1 MQPFAAIVLIFTLV
15 VPYLS
20 FGADQAGSN
29 QAALVGYSPSAGQSE
44 REWETKFR
52 AIPDPANL
60 REYMR
65 HLSAR
70 PHHVGSPYDK
80 DNAEWILAHFKEWG
94 LDAHIER
101 FDVLFPTP
109 KVRLLEMLAPTKF
122 TAKLE
127 EPALAVDPTSNQKS
141 EQLPTY
147 NVYSIDGDVTG
158 PLVFVN
164 YGLPEDY
171 EKLDRLGISVKGA
184 IVIAKYLH
192 SWRGVKPKVAAEHG
206 AIGCLIY
213 SEPQD
218 DGYTRGDVFPQGPM
232 RNPDGVQRGSVMDFA
247 SASPGDPLTPGI
259 GATPDA
265 KRLPLNEAKS
275 ITKIPVLPISYGDAQ
290 PLLAALAGPMAPDKW
305 RGSLPIPYHVGP
317 GPAQVHLKVAF
328 NWDIKPVY
336 DVIAKIPGSVAPD
349 EWIIRGNHHDAW
361 VNGAEDPI
369 SGQVSLLE
377 EARALGL
384 LLKQGW
390 KPRRTI
396 IYTAWDGEEPMLLGS
411 TEWVETH
418 ADELRQHAAV
428 YINSDSNSRGVL
440 NMGGSHSLEQFI
452 NGVARDIEDPEAKMP
467 ENKTSG
473 NKMSVWQ
480 RAQLSKIAKAKS
492 ADDPNDDPKESR
504 KELRQRT
511 DLRIDALGSGTDYTA
526 FLDHL
531 GIATLDLGYADE
543 DEGGIYHSVYD
554 DFYWYTHFSD
564 KDFVYG
570 RALAQTVGTSVMRL
584 ADAEVLPFDFVNLA
598 DTVEMYTKNLQKL
611 LAAKQEE
618 IRERNRELDEG
629 VFQATFDPRRPT
641 VTPPR
646 EGVPPHLNF
655 APMQNAVDSL
665 TRSARHYQQALSQ
678 KQASLDDDAVAAKL
692 GAVNRE
698 LIESERR
705 LTNADGLPRRPWYKH
720 LLYAPGVYTGY
731 GVKTVPGVREGIE
744 QKRYAE
750 AEQEI
755 VRVSKALEDESAL
768 IDSAARELEGAAR

>member
-1 MQPFAAIVLIFTLV
+1 MRPFSAMVLIFTLV
-15 VPYLS
+15 IPSLS
-20 FGADQAGSN
+20 FGADQVGAN
-29 QAALVGYSPSAGQSE
+29 QAALVGYSPRASQSE
-44 REWETKFR
+44 REWEAKFR

-65 HLSAR
+65 RLSAR

-109 KVRLLEMLAPTKF
+109 KVRVLEMLAPTKF

-127 EPALAVDPTSNQKS
+127 EPALAVDPTSNQKA

-147 NVYSIDGDVTG
+147 NAYSIDGDVAG

-184 IVIAKYLH
+184 IVIAKYYH

-218 DGYTRGDVFPQGPM
+218 DGYTHDNVFPLGPM
-232 RNPDGVQRGSVMDFA
+232 RPPDGVQRGSVMDFA

-290 PLLAALAGPMAPDKW
+290 PLLAALAGPMAPDGW

-317 GPAQVHLKVAF
+317 GPAQVHLKVAS

-349 EWIIRGNHHDAW
+349 EWIVRGNHHDAW

-369 SGQVSLLE
+369 SAQVSLLE
-377 EARALGL
+377 EARALSL

-396 IYTAWDGEEPMLLGS
+396 IYAAWDGEEPMLLGS
-411 TEWVETH
+411 TEWVEAH
-418 ADELRQHAAV
+418 ADELREHAAV
-428 YINSDSNSRGVL
+428 YINTDANDRGVL
-440 NMGGSHSLEQFI
+440 DMNGSHSLEQFI
-452 NGVARDIEDPEAKMP
+452 NGVARDIEDPETKM
-467 ENKTSG
+467 T
-473 NKMSVWQ
+473 VWQ
-480 RAQLSKIAKAKS
+480 RAQLSKIAEAKS
-492 ADDPNDDPKESR
+492 ADDR
-504 KELRQRT
+504 KELRQRA
-511 DLRIDALGSGTDYTA
+511 DLRIDALGSGTDFTA

-531 GIATLDLGYADE
+531 GIATLDMGYGGE
-543 DEGGIYHSVYD
+543 DEQGIYHSIYD
-554 DFYWYTHFSD
+554 DFFWYTHFSD
-564 KDFVYG
+564 TDFVYG

-584 ADAEVLPFDFVNLA
+584 ADAEVLPFDFVNFA
-598 DTVEMYTKNLQKL
+598 DTVGMYTKNLEKL
-611 LAAKQEE
+611 LADKQEE
-618 IRERNRELDEG
+618 IRERNQELDEG
-629 VFQATFDPRRPT
+629 MFKATFDPRRPT
-641 VTPPR
+641 VAPVR
-646 EGVPPHLNF
+646 EEVPPHLNF

-665 TRSARHYQQALSQ
+665 TRSAKHYQQALSQ
-678 KQASLDDDAVAAKL
+678 KQASLGEDAVAAKL
-692 GAVNRE
+692 GALNRE

-755 VRVSKALEDESAL
+755 VRVAKALEDEAVV
-768 IDSAARELEGAAR
+768 IESAARELERAGR

>member
-1 MQPFAAIVLIFTLV
+1 MRPFSAMVLIYALV
-15 VPYLS
+15 LSSFS
-20 FGADQAGSN
+20 FGADQSGSSP
-29 QAALVGYSPSAGQSE
+29 AALVGYSPRASQSE
-44 REWETKFR
+44 RDWEVKFR

-65 HLSAR
+65 RLSAR

-109 KVRLLEMLAPTKF
+109 RIRMLEMVAPTKF

-127 EPALAVDPTSNQKS
+127 EPALAIDPTSNQKS

-147 NVYSIDGDVTG
+147 NAYSIDGDVTA

-184 IVIAKYLH
+184 IVIAKYYH
-192 SWRGVKPKVAAEHG
+192 SWRGIKPKVAAEHG

-218 DGYTRGDVFPQGPM
+218 DGYTRDNVFPQGPM
-232 RNPDGVQRGSVMDFA
+232 RPADGVQRGSVMDFP
-247 SASPGDPLTPGI
+247 SASPGDPLTPGV
-259 GATPDA
+259 GATPEA
-265 KRLPLNEAKS
+265 KRLTVAEAKS

-290 PLLAALAGPMAPDKW
+290 PLLAALAGPMAPDEW
-305 RGSLPIPYHVGP
+305 RGALPIPYHVGP

-369 SGQVSLLE
+369 SAQVSLLE
-377 EARALGL
+377 EARSLSL

-396 IYTAWDGEEPMLLGS
+396 IYCAWDGEEPMLLGS

-418 ADELRQHAAV
+418 ADELREHAAV
-428 YINSDSNSRGVL
+428 YINTDGNDRGVL

-452 NGVARDIEDPEAKMP
+452 NGVARDIEDPETKM
-467 ENKTSG
+467 T
-473 NKMSVWQ
+473 VWQ
-480 RAQLSKIAKAKS
+480 RAQLNKIADAKS
-492 ADDPNDDPKESR
+492 ADDK
-504 KELRQRT
+504 KELRQRA
-511 DLRIDALGSGTDYTA
+511 DLRIAALGSGTDFTA
-526 FLDHL
+526 FLDYV
-531 GIATLDLGYADE
+531 GVATLDLGYGGE
-543 DEGGIYHSVYD
+543 DEQGIYHSIYD

-564 KDFVYG
+564 TDFVYG

-584 ADAEVLPFDFVNLA
+584 ADAEVLPLDFVDFA
-598 DTVEMYTKNLQKL
+598 DTVETYTKDLQKL
-611 LAAKQEE
+611 LADKQEE
-618 IRERNRELDEG
+618 ARERNEELDEG
-629 VFQATFDPRRPT
+629 MFKATFDPRRPT
-641 VTPPR
+641 VAPPR
-646 EGVPPHLNF
+646 EEVPPHLNF
-655 APMQNAVDSL
+655 APLQNAVDSL
-665 TRSARHYQQALSQ
+665 TRSAKRYQQALAHE
-678 KQASLDDDAVAAKL
+678 QANLGDDAVASRL
-692 GAVNRE
+692 GALNRE
-698 LIESERR
+698 LIESERK
-705 LTNADGLPRRPWYKH
+705 LTNVDGLPRRTWYKH
-720 LLYAPGVYTGY
+720 LLYAPGVYSGY
-731 GVKTVPGVREGIE
+731 GAKTVPGVREGIE
-744 QKRYAE
+744 LKKYAE
-750 AEQEI
+750 ADQEI
-755 VRVSKALEDESAL
+755 VRVSKALEDEAAL
-768 IDSAARELEGAAR
+768 IDSAEKELEGAGK

>member
-1 MQPFAAIVLIFTLV
+1 MRRFAAVLLIFNLM
-15 VPYLS
+15 VPSLAL
-20 FGADQAGSN
+20 GADET
-29 QAALVGYSPSAGQSE
+29 ALVGYSPRSSTAE
-44 REWETKFR
+44 RDWETKFR

-60 REYMR
+60 KEYMR
-65 HLSAR
+65 RLSAR

-80 DNAEWILAHFKEWG
+80 DNAEWILARFKEWG
-94 LDAHIER
+94 LDAHIET

-109 KVRLLEMLAPTKF
+109 KVRVLEMIEPTKF

-127 EPALAVDPTSNQKS
+127 EPPLAIDPTSNQKS

-147 NVYSIDGDVTG
+147 NAYSIDGDVTG

-218 DGYTRGDVFPQGPM
+218 DGYTRDNVFPLGPM
-232 RNPDGVQRGSVMDFA
+232 RPADGVQRGSVMDFA

-265 KRLPLNEAKS
+265 KRLSLKEAKS

-290 PLLAALAGPMAPDKW
+290 PFLAALAGPMAPDGW

-317 GPAQVHLKVAF
+317 GPARVHLKVAF

-349 EWIIRGNHHDAW
+349 EWIVRGNHHDAW

-369 SGQVSLLE
+369 SAQVSLLE
-377 EARALGL
+377 EARTLGR

-396 IYTAWDGEEPMLLGS
+396 LYCAWDGEEPMLLGS

-428 YINSDSNSRGVL
+428 YINTDGNDRGVL
-440 NMGGSHSLEQFI
+440 NMNGSHSLEQFI
-452 NGVARDIEDPEAKMP
+452 NGVARDIEDPET
-467 ENKTSG
+467 KTT
-473 NKMSVWQ
+473 VWQ
-480 RAQLSKIAKAKS
+480 RAQLSKIAEAKS
-492 ADDPNDDPKESR
+492 AQDPEKVR
-504 KELRQRT
+504 KELRQRA
-511 DLRIDALGSGTDYTA
+511 DLRIEALGSGTDFTA

-531 GIATLDLGYADE
+531 GIATLDLAFGGE
-543 DEGGIYHSVYD
+543 DEEGIYHSIYD

-564 KDFVYG
+564 TNFVYG

-584 ADAEVLPFDFVNLA
+584 ADAEVLPFDFVDFA
-598 DTVEMYTKNLQKL
+598 DTVEMYLKNLQKL
-611 LAAKQEE
+611 LADKQEE
-618 IRERNRELDEG
+618 IRERNQELDEG
-629 VFQATFDPRRPT
+629 MFKATLDPRRPT
-641 VTPPR
+641 VAPAR
-646 EGVPPHLNF
+646 EEVPPHLNF
-655 APMQNAVDSL
+655 APMQNAVDAL
-665 TRSARHYQQALSQ
+665 ARSADRYRQALSKTQ
-678 KQASLDDDAVAAKL
+678 PSLDQRKAESLRAL
-692 GAVNRE
+692 NQQ
-698 LIESERR
+698 LIESERK
-705 LTNADGLPRRPWYKH
+705 LTNDDGLPRRPWYKH
-720 LLYAPGVYTGY
+720 MLYAPGIYSGY
-731 GVKTVPGVREGIE
+731 EVKTVPSVREGIE

-755 VRVSKALEDESAL
+755 VRVAKALEDESSL
-768 IDSAARELEGAAR
+768 VESAAQLLAH

>member
-1 MQPFAAIVLIFTLV
+1 MRSCFAVALIFTLIL
-15 VPYLS
+15 PS
-20 FGADQAGSN
+20 FSFAADQSATSPTIL
-29 QAALVGYSPSAGQSE
+29 AGYSPRSSQTE
-44 REWETKFR
+44 RDWEAKFR

-60 REYMR
+60 RSYMQR
-65 HLSAR
+65 LSAR

-94 LDAHIER
+94 LDAHIEQ

-109 KVRLLEMLAPTKF
+109 KIRVLEMVSPTKF

-127 EPALAVDPTSNQKS
+127 EPALAIDPTSNQKS

-147 NVYSIDGDVTG
+147 NAYSIDGDVTA

-218 DGYTRGDVFPQGPM
+218 DGYTHDNVFPIGPM
-232 RNPDGVQRGSVMDFA
+232 RPPDGVQRGSVMDFA
-247 SASPGDPLTPGI
+247 SNSPGDPLTPGV

-265 KRLPLNEAKS
+265 KRLAVKDAKS

-290 PLLAALAGPMAPDKW
+290 PLLAALAGPMAPEDW

-336 DVIAKIPGSVAPD
+336 DVIAKIPGSVEPD

-369 SGQVSLLE
+369 SAQVSLLE
-377 EARALGL
+377 EARGLSL

-396 IYTAWDGEEPMLLGS
+396 IYCAWDGEEPMLLGS
-411 TEWVETH
+411 TEWVEAH
-418 ADELRQHAAV
+418 ADELREHAAV
-428 YINSDSNSRGVL
+428 YINTDGNDRGPL
-440 NMGGSHSLEQFI
+440 NMNGSHSLEQFI
-452 NGVARDIEDPEAKMP
+452 NGVARDIEDPE
-467 ENKTSG
+467 T
-473 NKMSVWQ
+473 KMSVWQ
-480 RAQLSKIAKAKS
+480 RAQLNAIADAKS
-492 ADDPNDDPKESR
+492 ADDKKEI
-504 KELRQRT
+504 RQRP
-511 DLRIDALGSGTDYTA
+511 DLRIGALGSGTDFTG
-526 FLDHL
+526 FIDHL
-531 GIATLDLGYADE
+531 GIATLDMAYGGE
-543 DEGGIYHSVYD
+543 DDGGIYHSIYD

-564 KDFVYG
+564 TNFVYG
-570 RALAQTVGTSVMRL
+570 RAMAQTVGTSVLRL
-584 ADAEVLPFDFVNLA
+584 ADAQVLPFDFTDFA
-598 DTVEMYTKNLQKL
+598 DTVGMYTKELQKL
-611 LAAKQEE
+611 LADKQDE
-618 IRERNRELDEG
+618 IRERNQEIEEG
-629 VFQATFDPRRPT
+629 MFKATFDPRRPT
-641 VTPPR
+641 VAP
-646 EGVPPHLNF
+646 EKAEVPPHLNF
-655 APMQNAVDSL
+655 APMQNALDSL
-665 TRSARHYQQALSQ
+665 TRTSKHYQQSLSAVQ
-678 KQASLDDDAVAAKL
+678 PNLDNENFVAQL
-692 GAVNRE
+692 RVLNRE
-698 LIESERR
+698 LMETERR
-705 LTNADGLPRRPWYKH
+705 LTNPDGLPRRPWYKH
-720 LLYAPGVYTGY
+720 LLYAPGVYSGY

-755 VRVSKALEDESAL
+755 VRVSKALEDDSSQIESASRQL
-768 IDSAARELEGAAR
+768 DGMGK

>member
-1 MQPFAAIVLIFTLV
+1 MRSCFAVALIFTLIL
-15 VPYLS
+15 PS
-20 FGADQAGSN
+20 FSFAADQSATSPTIL
-29 QAALVGYSPSAGQSE
+29 AGYSPRSSQTE
-44 REWETKFR
+44 RDWEAKFR

-60 REYMR
+60 RSYMQR
-65 HLSAR
+65 LSAR

-94 LDAHIER
+94 LDAHIEQ

-109 KVRLLEMLAPTKF
+109 KIRVLEMVSPTKF

-127 EPALAVDPTSNQKS
+127 EPALAIDPTSNQKS

-147 NVYSIDGDVTG
+147 NAYSIDGDVTA

-218 DGYTRGDVFPQGPM
+218 DGYTHDNVFPVGPM
-232 RNPDGVQRGSVMDFA
+232 RPPDGVQRGSVMDFA
-247 SASPGDPLTPGI
+247 SNSPGDPLTPGV
-259 GATPDA
+259 GATPGA
-265 KRLPLNEAKS
+265 KRLAVKDAKS

-290 PLLAALAGPMAPDKW
+290 PLLAALAGPMAPEDW

-336 DVIAKIPGSVAPD
+336 DVIAKIPGSVEPD

-369 SGQVSLLE
+369 SAQVSLLE
-377 EARALGL
+377 EARGLSL

-396 IYTAWDGEEPMLLGS
+396 IYCAWDGEEPMLLGS
-411 TEWVETH
+411 TEWVEAH
-418 ADELRQHAAV
+418 ADELREHAAV
-428 YINSDSNSRGVL
+428 YINTDGNDRGPL
-440 NMGGSHSLEQFI
+440 NMNGSHSLEQFI
-452 NGVARDIEDPEAKMP
+452 NGVARDIEDPE
-467 ENKTSG
+467 T
-473 NKMSVWQ
+473 KMSVWQ
-480 RAQLSKIAKAKS
+480 RAQLNAIADAKS
-492 ADDPNDDPKESR
+492 ADDKKEI
-504 KELRQRT
+504 RQRP
-511 DLRIDALGSGTDYTA
+511 DLRIGALGSGTDFTG
-526 FLDHL
+526 FIDHL
-531 GIATLDLGYADE
+531 GIATLDMAYGGE
-543 DEGGIYHSVYD
+543 DDGGIYHSIYD

-564 KDFVYG
+564 TNFVYG
-570 RALAQTVGTSVMRL
+570 RAMAQTVGTSVMRL
-584 ADAEVLPFDFVNLA
+584 ADAPVLPFDFTNFA
-598 DTVEMYTKNLQKL
+598 DTVGMYTKELQKL
-611 LAAKQEE
+611 LADKQDE
-618 IRERNRELDEG
+618 IRERNQEIEEG
-629 VFQATFDPRRPT
+629 MFKATFDPRHPT
-641 VTPPR
+641 VAP
-646 EGVPPHLNF
+646 EKAEVPPHLNF
-655 APMQNAVDSL
+655 APMQNALDSL
-665 TRSARHYQQALSQ
+665 NRTSKHYQQALSAMQ
-678 KQASLDDDAVAAKL
+678 PNLDNENFAAQL
-692 GAVNRE
+692 RVLNRE
-698 LIESERR
+698 LMETERR
-705 LTNADGLPRRPWYKH
+705 LTNPDGLPRRPWYKH
-720 LLYAPGVYTGY
+720 LLYAPGVYSGY
-731 GVKTVPGVREGIE
+731 GVKTIPGVREGIE

-755 VRVSKALEDESAL
+755 VRVSKALEDDSSQIESASRQL
-768 IDSAARELEGAAR
+768 DGMGK

>member
-1 MQPFAAIVLIFTLV
+1 MRPFAAIFLIFTLM
-15 VPYLS
+15 VPSLS
-20 FGADQAGSN
+20 FGTGQTAAN
-29 QAALVGYSPSAGQSE
+29 PAALVGYSPRASQSE

-60 REYMR
+60 REYMKR
-65 HLSAR
+65 LSAR

-94 LDAHIER
+94 LDAHIEQ

-109 KVRLLEMLAPTKF
+109 KVRLLEMIAPTKF

-127 EPALAVDPTSNQKS
+127 EPALAIDPTTNQKS

-147 NVYSIDGDVTG
+147 NAYSIDGDVTG

-206 AIGCLIY
+206 AIGCIIY
-213 SEPQD
+213 SEPAD
-218 DGYTRGDVFPQGPM
+218 DGYSVDNVFPAGPM
-232 RNPDGVQRGSVMDFA
+232 RPADGVQRGSVMDFA
-247 SASPGDPLTPGI
+247 SSSPGDPLTPGI
-259 GATPDA
+259 GATPGA
-265 KRLPLNEAKS
+265 KRLALKDAKS

-290 PLLAALAGPMAPDKW
+290 PLLAALAGPMAPDEW

-328 NWDIKPVY
+328 NWDTKPLY

-349 EWIIRGNHHDAW
+349 EWIVRGNHHDAW

-369 SGQVSLLE
+369 SAQVSLLE
-377 EARALGL
+377 EARSLGL

-396 IYTAWDGEEPMLLGS
+396 IYCAWDGEEPMLLGS
-411 TEWVETH
+411 TEWVEEH
-418 ADELRQHAAV
+418 AAELSEHAAV
-428 YINSDSNSRGVL
+428 YINTDGNDRGVL
-440 NMGGSHSLEQFI
+440 NMNGSHSLEQFV
-452 NGVARDIEDPEAKMP
+452 NGVARDIDDPETQLSGSKM
-467 ENKTSG
+467 T
-473 NKMSVWQ
+473 VWQ
-480 RAQLSKIAKAKS
+480 RAQLSAIAEAKS
-492 ADDPNDDPKESR
+492 VDDK
-504 KELRQRT
+504 KELRQRV
-511 DLRIDALGSGTDYTA
+511 DLRIGALGSGTDFTG
-526 FLDHL
+526 FIDHL
-531 GIATLDLGYADE
+531 GVATIDLGFGGE
-543 DEGGIYHSVYD
+543 DEQGIYHSIYD

-564 KDFVYG
+564 TNFVYG
-570 RALAQTVGTSVMRL
+570 RALAQTVGTSVLRL
-584 ADAEVLPFDFVNLA
+584 ADAEVLPFDFVDFA
-598 DTVEMYTKNLQKL
+598 DTVEMYRKNLEKL
-611 LAAKQEE
+611 LADKQAE
-618 IRERNRELDEG
+618 IRERNQEIEEG
-629 VFQATFDPRRPT
+629 MFKATFDPRRPT
-641 VTPPR
+641 VAPAR
-646 EGVPPHLNF
+646 EEVPPHLNF

-665 TRSARHYQQALSQ
+665 TRSARHYQLALSQ
-678 KQASLDDDAVAAKL
+678 KQANLGDDAVAAKL
-692 GAVNRE
+692 GTLNRE
-698 LIESERR
+698 LIESERK

-755 VRVSKALEDESAL
+755 VRVSKALEDEAAL
-768 IDSAARELEGAAR
+768 IESAARKLE